1 MMYLSDF
8 MTQAHRQS
16 STVITVRWS
25 YGSRIR
31 FCAFFQR
38 FSEWLIIL
46 PTSMFLAKTRY
57 IIYLGT
63 TSEESY
69 IEQS

>member
-1 MMYLSDF
+1 

-16 STVITVRWS
+16 STVITARWS

-31 FCAFFQR
+31 FLAFFQR
-38 FSEWLIIL
+38 FGEWLIIL
-46 PTSMFLAKTRY
+46 SMSMFLAKARY

-63 TSEESY
+63 TSVESY